1 MLFTS
6 TGRYHPARTICAS
19 PNASLESVLLIC
31 IESAAFACRAWMHT
45 IGMPAAFSACQ
56 CQTASG
62 PVSIATFTA
71 RGAFVRTTSAIAS
84 GVERHVP
91 CQTRLPSPSITQI
104 AVSFW
109 ETSKPTYCSIANPP
123 GGENLQVITACGSP
137 ASLRAPAESADDGSR
152 TGVSPRPT
160 RANALV
166 TFGLRISACDNDTS
180 HDAVLSARR
189 PVAGSALLPPA
200 SPAPPLAASAGS
212 PLFCDHRLQRSDVH
226 RLFRHAVLQLTVLL
240 LQLPQPPRVA
250 QFQPAILAL
259 PAVKH
264 AFAIPWRR
272 HSSPVS
278 NPPSDSFRMVMIC
291 SSLNRLFLTTPPLAL
306 AGHAKWRSHTF
317 QWTISWGQVSTASQ
331 PPVIGITGFS
341 C

>member
-123 GGENLQVITACGSP
+123 GGENLQVITACDSPPSLAAAAPQKYVDNHNAADVPVRSAESRIALPSPPPPAMAPAITGRSLPGSP
-137 ASLRAPAESADDGSR
+137 EPVDTGARCSSHLATASLPG
-152 TGVSPRPT
+152 
-160 RANALV
+160 
-166 TFGLRISACDNDTS
+166 F
-180 HDAVLSARR
+180 ARR
-189 PVAGSALLPPA
+189 CLLARLAARLASSLDFLQGTSEKIYLQRFLRQNSFQMIHFFAPCRYARFLLSWFPYLRFPGIQFLPP
-200 SPAPPLAASAGS
+200 P
-212 PLFCDHRLQRSDVH
+212 V
-226 RLFRHAVLQLTVLL
+226 
-240 LQLPQPPRVA
+240 QLPP
-250 QFQPAILAL
+250 
-259 PAVKH
+259 
-264 AFAIPWRR
+264 
-272 HSSPVS
+272 
-278 NPPSDSFRMVMIC
+278 
-291 SSLNRLFLTTPPLAL
+291 
-306 AGHAKWRSHTF
+306 
-317 QWTISWGQVSTASQ
+317 
-331 PPVIGITGFS
+331 
-341 C
+341 